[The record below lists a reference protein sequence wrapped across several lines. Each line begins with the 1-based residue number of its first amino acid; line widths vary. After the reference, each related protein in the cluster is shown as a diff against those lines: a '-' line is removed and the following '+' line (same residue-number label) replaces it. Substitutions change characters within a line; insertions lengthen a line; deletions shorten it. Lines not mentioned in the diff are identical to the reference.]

1 MPIRRLE
8 DTFTGTSAT
17 IGADELTSTA
27 LASVEHVKPHIQPGV
42 LYPSISD
49 KQLDGTTALA
59 ASTVGPNSS
68 TVTSSKYGT
77 VQSDGRMYYY
87 TDIKGS
93 KPIKD
98 PRIGAHFGSQR
109 HKFKSIQ
116 LLEQETATHGD
127 KVYSIDGRIWA
138 RAYGDDITITNDSV
152 NSESVTI
159 GNGNHVEIVGYFR
172 DMNL

>member
-42 LYPSISD
+42 LYPAVANIMV
-49 KQLDGTTALA
+49 DGSTALS

-87 TDIKGS
+87 CLLYTS
-93 KPIKD
+93 PS
-98 PRIGAHFGSQR
+98 PR
-109 HKFKSIQ
+109 
-116 LLEQETATHGD
+116 D
-127 KVYSIDGRIWA
+127 
-138 RAYGDDITITNDSV
+138 
-152 NSESVTI
+152 
-159 GNGNHVEIVGYFR
+159 
-172 DMNL
+172 

>member
-42 LYPSISD
+42 LYPAVAG
-49 KQLDGTTALA
+49 KLLDGTTSHSGA
-59 ASTVGPNSS
+59 
-68 TVTSSKYGT
+68 YGT
-77 VQSDGRMYYY
+77 AQADGKSYYY

-109 HKFKSIQ
+109 HKFKSLQ
-116 LLEQETATHGD
+116 LLEQETATHGLNIYCLLYTSD
-127 KVYSIDGRIWA
+127 AAD
-138 RAYGDDITITNDSV
+138 
-152 NSESVTI
+152 E
-159 GNGNHVEIVGYFR
+159 
-172 DMNL
+172 